1 MIIKAIKIEPE
12 TAIKI
17 FEKHN
22 VLQEEIYDVIEML
35 RISRTQKISKK
46 FFRVLKNDKPKFK
59 KAGGDQYIAIGLSR
73 NRYLTIFFRLDGNE
87 AEITTAYP
95 SNKGQIK
102 SYKKMK

>member
-17 FEKHN
+17 FNKHN
-22 VLQEEIYDVIEML
+22 VLSGEIYDML
-35 RISRTQKISKK
+35 KD
-46 FFRVLKNDKPKFK
+46 DKPKFK
-59 KAGGDQYIAIGLSR
+59 KVGGDQYLAIGFSKS
-73 NRYLTIFFRLDGNE
+73 RYLTIFFKFDGKE

-95 SNKGQIK
+95 SDKGQIK